1 MAIPFLQHLDLKSS
15 AELRNALLH
24 KTTSGAA
31 VDAEAGIIYDTGSNT
46 VKYYNGSAWISL
58 TSNTNDYVDGASLSG
73 TDLILTRTGSLSDLT
88 VDLSSLDELVND
100 TTITIEAGTYLS
112 SGGSFTTNQASPG
125 TITLDH
131 DDTSRTDTT
140 STDAPTYG
148 GTFDA
153 VTSVT
158 TNAQGHVTAID
169 VSTVTIPASDN
180 TNTTYGLEI
189 GADGGNGATIELI
202 PSSGTTQVVTIDG
215 VQNQTK
221 ITEDLGFDGTIYVG
235 LADDVTIDGL
245 TVNNDV
251 SIGGNLTV
259 AGTTTTLNETVQIV
273 ENNTIAF
280 EGTTADAFEVKLTA
294 ENATVSDKTATL
306 QNKTG
311 TIALT
316 SDIGDGTIT
325 IAAGNAL
332 TGGGNFDTN
341 DAGNSTITINHADT
355 SSQGSV
361 NNSGRTYIQ
370 DITLDAY
377 GHITGIAS
385 ATETVVNTNT
395 QLATASAL
403 IDVSAMAGNS
413 TASFTHS
420 LGSKNLIVQL
430 YDTNSGQIVAAEV
443 DHTSINAISVI
454 FANTGT
460 QMAANGIGDIRVV
473 VIDAKNGLT
482 DKAVSYS

>member
-58 TSNTNDYVDGASLSG
+58 TANTNDYVDGASLSG
-73 TDLILTRTGSLSDLT
+73 TDLILTRTGSLPDLT
-88 VDLSSLDELVND
+88 VDLGSLDELVND
-100 TTITIEAGTYLS
+100 TTITIAAGTYLS
-112 SGGSFTTNQASPG
+112 AGGSFTTNQASPG
-125 TITLDH
+125 TITLNH
-131 DDTSRTDTT
+131 DSTSRTDTT
-140 STDAPTYG
+140 STDTPSYG
-148 GTFDA
+148 GTFEA
-153 VTSVT
+153 VTGVT

-180 TNTTYGLEI
+180 TNTTYNISVGV
-189 GADGGNGATIELI
+189 GGGNSSTIDLNAGG
-202 PSSGTTQVVTIDG
+202 SGSGTDSITVSGTSLGVKVTESGD
-215 VQNQTK
+215 T
-221 ITEDLGFDGTIYVG
+221 ITVG
-235 LADDVTIDGL
+235 LQDDITVDGL
-245 TVNNDV
+245 TVSNDV

-259 AGTTTTLNETVQIV
+259 TGTTTTLNETVQIV

-325 IAAGNAL
+325 ITAGNAL

-355 SSQGSV
+355 STAAST
-361 NNSGRTYIQ
+361 NNSNLNVIQ
-370 DITLDAY
+370 DVDVDGY
-377 GHITGIAS
+377 GHVTGLESIDITSQVNTLIDNKINATKYTATIGGATSISIS
-385 ATETVVNTNT
+385 AATHGLGSDSSAFMIQTVQVSSGETVFCDVTRGAAGLIT
-395 QLATASAL
+395 FDFATAP
-403 IDVSAMAGNS
+403 
-413 TASFTHS
+413 
-420 LGSKNLIVQL
+420 
-430 YDTNSGQIVAAEV
+430 
-443 DHTSINAISVI
+443 
-454 FANTGT
+454 
-460 QMAANGIGDIRVV
+460 AANDIRVIV
-473 VIDAKNGLT
+473 FA
-482 DKAVSYS
+482 

>member
-24 KTTSGAA
+24 KTTSGTA

-58 TSNTNDYVDGASLSG
+58 TTNTNDYVDGASLSG

-100 TTITIEAGTYLS
+100 STITITAGTYLS
-112 SGGSFTTNQASPG
+112 NGGSFTTNQALDG
-125 TITLDH
+125 TITLNH
-131 DDTSRTDTT
+131 DSTTRTDTN
-140 STDAPTYG
+140 STDTPAYG
-148 GTFDA
+148 GTFEA
-153 VTSVT
+153 VTGVT

-180 TNTTYGLEI
+180 TDTTYDISVGV
-189 GADGGNGATIELI
+189 GGGNSSTIDLNAGG
-202 PSSGTTQVVTIDG
+202 SGSGTDSITVSGTSLGVKVTESGDTITVALQDDIQV
-215 VQNQTK
+215 
-221 ITEDLGFDGTIYVG
+221 
-235 LADDVTIDGL
+235 DGL
-245 TVNNDV
+245 TVQNDV
-251 SIGGNLTV
+251 SIGGNLIV

-294 ENATVSDKTATL
+294 QDATVSDKTATL
-306 QNKTG
+306 QDKTG
-311 TIALT
+311 IIALT
-316 SDIGDGTIT
+316 SDISDDTIT
-325 IAAGNAL
+325 ITAGNAL
-332 TGGGNFDTN
+332 TGGGTFTLNGSDTEV
-341 DAGNSTITINHADT
+341 TINHEDT
-355 SSQGSV
+355 SSQASV
-361 NNSGRTYIQ
+361 DNSGRTYIQ
-370 DITLDAY
+370 DITLDTY
-377 GHITGIAS
+377 GHITGITS
-385 ATETVVNTNT
+385 ATETVVDTNT

-403 IDVSAMAGNS
+403 IDVSVMAGNS

-430 YDTNSGQIVAAEV
+430 YDAASGQIVAAEV

-454 FANTGT
+454 FSNTGT

>member
-31 VDAEAGIIYDTGSNT
+31 SDVEAGIIFDTGSNT

-58 TSNTNDYVDGASLSG
+58 TANTDNYVDGASLSG

-88 VDLSSLDELVND
+88 IDLSSLDELVND
-100 TTITIEAGTYLS
+100 ATITITAGTGLVT
-112 SGGSFTTNQASPG
+112 GGDFTTNQAIDE
-125 TITLDH
+125 TITINHADI
-131 DDTSRTDTT
+131 TRTDTT
-140 STDAPTYG
+140 STDAPAYG

-153 VTSVT
+153 VTGVT

-180 TNTTYGLEI
+180 TDTDTTYTI
-189 GADGGNGATIELI
+189 SVGAGGANSSTIDLNAGG
-202 PSSGTTQVVTIDG
+202 SGSGTDFITVQGTGTGVKVTEVGD
-215 VQNQTK
+215 V
-221 ITEDLGFDGTIYVG
+221 ITVG
-235 LADDVTIDGL
+235 LQDDITVDGL

-259 AGTTTTLNETVQIV
+259 TGTTTTLNETIQIV

-280 EGTTADAFEVKLTA
+280 EGTTADDFEVKLTA
-294 ENATVSDKTATL
+294 ENATSSDKVATL

-316 SDIGDGTIT
+316 SDISDDTIT
-325 IAAGNAL
+325 ITAGDAL
-332 TGGGNFDTN
+332 TGGGTFTLNGSDTEV
-341 DAGNSTITINHADT
+341 TINHADT
-355 SSQGSV
+355 STQASV
-361 NNSGRTYIQ
+361 DNSGRTYIQ
-370 DITLDAY
+370 DITLDTY
-377 GHITGIAS
+377 GHITGITS

-395 QLATASAL
+395 QLSTAAAL
-403 IDVSAMAGNS
+403 IDVSAMGANT

-420 LGSKNLIVQL
+420 LASKNLVVQM
-430 YDTNSGQIVAAEV
+430 YDATTGEVVFADV
-443 DHTSINAISVI
+443 DHTSINAISII
-454 FANTGT
+454 FAQTPTN
-460 QMAANGIGDIRVV
+460 DIRVV
-473 VIDAKNGLT
+473 VIDAKNGVADST
-482 DKAVSYS
+482 VTYS

>member
-1 MAIPFLQHLDLKSS
+1 M
-15 AELRNALLH
+15 
-24 KTTSGAA
+24 
-31 VDAEAGIIYDTGSNT
+31 
-46 VKYYNGSAWISL
+46 
-58 TSNTNDYVDGASLSG
+58 
-73 TDLILTRTGSLSDLT
+73 
-88 VDLSSLDELVND
+88 
-100 TTITIEAGTYLS
+100 
-112 SGGSFTTNQASPG
+112 
-125 TITLDH
+125 
-131 DDTSRTDTT
+131 
-140 STDAPTYG
+140 
-148 GTFDA
+148 
-153 VTSVT
+153 
-158 TNAQGHVTAID
+158 
-169 VSTVTIPASDN
+169 TVT
-180 TNTTYGLEI
+180 
-189 GADGGNGATIELI
+189 
-202 PSSGTTQVVTIDG
+202 
-215 VQNQTK
+215 
-221 ITEDLGFDGTIYVG
+221 
-235 LADDVTIDGL
+235 
-245 TVNNDV
+245 
-251 SIGGNLTV
+251 
-259 AGTTTTLNETVQIV
+259 GTTTTLNETVQIV

-325 IAAGNAL
+325 ITAGNAL
-332 TGGGNFDTN
+332 TGGGDFDTN